1 MNVKVG
7 ISYMGLNKA
16 RENADEL
23 TSWNVE
29 DQQAKCVAAWNDILS
44 QIDAEGGSED
54 VRKIFYT
61 CI

>member
-1 MNVKVG
+1 
-7 ISYMGLNKA
+7 MGLNKA